1 MVRNKFI
8 IASVLI
14 VVLIAIIGS
23 IKIITDQKSKKNIS
37 SSPIKKD
44 SDYGLK
50 NKVINFPGNFYTGW
64 SLKDTGSGTPV
75 DYYADLSKDN
85 NSNITFRTYNLK
97 LNVTK
102 YTVLDYWI
110 NPEEDNGRYVA
121 IDIHCTDGTTLKDS
135 DAVDQYGY
143 SLNPSAGHGKNI
155 PLNAWSQINSNIG
168 NWLQGKVIDSISIQ
182 FQRQGA
188 SGEVKGCIDNIS
200 ISDYKTFATGFE
212 ADDVQPPA
220 FDYPDMNN
228 NITGY
233 EINEKATCRT
243 VTKDKAHS
251 GENALRYAGTAVGD
265 KANNI
270 MYRLFEER
278 INVDENT
285 VLSYWIY
292 PEQENGRYAG
302 IDLICTDG
310 TTLRG
315 SNSVDQNGFSMHPS
329 AGHGEKIP
337 LNQWTEITCNIGQ
350 KLKGKTIDIISL
362 MYEKNDV
369 KGKFSGYLDDI
380 KVYNTKSDAVI
391 AAGDPDINYVGRWDT
406 KSSSIYK
413 SYFGGAYFKVNFTG
427 KTAKI
432 KLDGQSDIY
441 VKIDDGDEVLYKGAN
456 GIVNITPS
464 SLEDKEHSLMIS
476 ARSQYDSI
484 RFQGLILDNGAST
497 KKPLISK
504 NLIEFIG
511 DSITEGYT
519 NKNETLSSYAFLTG
533 EKLKSEHTQIAYA
546 GICLSDNVNYFLN
559 HNIGMNTTYFK
570 LQPTEKFPNSPDWN
584 FNRYSPN
591 MIVINLGTND
601 CLAKVLEPNFEDAY
615 KTFLKKVRD
624 NNKDAEIFVLRTFGS
639 PTYKDGFYSDAT
651 KAAVD
656 FRINEGDKKIHY
668 IDTKGWVTE
677 KSSFS
682 DGLHPSE
689 KGHKKI
695 AEKLVNVLEP
705 YLIN

>member
-8 IASVLI
+8 IASALI

-23 IKIITDQKSKKNIS
+23 IKIITEQKSKKNIS
-37 SSPIKKD
+37 SSPIKRD
-44 SDYGLK
+44 SNYGLK
-50 NKVINFPGNFYTGW
+50 NMMINFPGNFYTGW
-64 SLKDTGSGTPV
+64 SLKDTGSETPV

-85 NSNITFRTYNLK
+85 NSNITFRTYNFK

-110 NPEEDNGRYVA
+110 NPVDDNGRYVA

-135 DAVDQYGY
+135 GAVDQYGY
-143 SLNPSAGHGKNI
+143 GLIPSAGHGKNI
-155 PLNAWSQINSNIG
+155 PLNSWSQINSNIG

-182 FQRQGA
+182 FQHQGA

-200 ISDYKTFATGFE
+200 ISDYKTFTTGFE
-212 ADDVQPPA
+212 ADDVQPVVY
-220 FDYPDMNN
+220 DYPDINT

-233 EINEKATCRT
+233 EINEKPICRT

-251 GENALRYAGTAVGD
+251 GESALRYAGTASGD
-265 KANNI
+265 KDNNI
-270 MYRLFEER
+270 MFRLFEEK
-278 INVDENT
+278 IKIDENT

-292 PEQENGRYAG
+292 PEQENGRYAA
-302 IDLICTDG
+302 IDFMCTDG
-310 TTLRG
+310 TTLRD
-315 SNSVDQNGFSMHPS
+315 SFSVDQNGFSVHPS

-337 LNQWTEITCNIGQ
+337 LNQWSEITCNLGQ
-350 KLKGKTIDIISL
+350 KLKGKTIDRIFL
-362 MYEKNDV
+362 LYGKNDI
-369 KGKFSGYLDDI
+369 KGKFSGYIDDI
-380 KVYNTKSDAVI
+380 NVYNTKSDAVI
-391 AAGDPDINYVGRWDT
+391 APGNPDINYFGRWDT

-427 KTAKI
+427 KTAKL
-432 KLDGQSDIY
+432 KLDGPSDIY
-441 VKIDDGDEVLYKGAN
+441 VKIDNGDEVEYKGAN

-464 SLEDKEHSLMIS
+464 SLEDKEHSLMVS
-476 ARSQYDSI
+476 ARSQNDSI
-484 RFQGLILDNGAST
+484 RFQGLILDNGART
-497 KKPLISK
+497 KKPDISK

-519 NKNETLSSYAFLTG
+519 NKNESLSDYAFLTG
-533 EKLKSEHTQIAYA
+533 EGLKSEHTQIAYV
-546 GICLSDNVNYFLN
+546 GICLSDNVKYFLN
-559 HNIGMNTTYFK
+559 HNIGMNTAYFK
-570 LQPTEKFPNSPDWN
+570 LQPVEHYPNSPNWN

-601 CLAKVLEPNFEDAY
+601 GLAKVLDPNFEDTY
-615 KTFLKKVRD
+615 KTFLKEVRD
-624 NNKDAEIFVLRTFGS
+624 KNKDAEIFVLRTFGS
-639 PTYKDGFYSDAT
+639 PTYKDGFYNDAT

-656 FRINEGDKKIHY
+656 SRINDGDKKIHY
-668 IDTKGWVTE
+668 IDTNGWITG
-677 KSSFS
+677 KSYFN
-682 DGLHPSE
+682 DELHPSE

-695 AEKLVNVLEP
+695 AEKLVDVLKP